1 MAALV
6 LKTEIPVDLDTIVDG
21 RTVVHELALEGDENL
36 RVGDHVALVTDSVSL
51 VAVVTEID
59 DEGYLHL
66 SLR

>member
-6 LKTEIPVDLDTIVDG
+6 LKTEIPVDLDTIVDR

-51 VAVVTEID
+51 VAFITEID

-66 SLR
+66 ALR

>member
-21 RTVVHELALEGDENL
+21 RTVVHELVLEGDEDL
-36 RVGDHVALVTDSVSL
+36 RIGDHVALVTDSVSL
-51 VAVVTEID
+51 VAVLTAID

>member
-21 RTVVHELALEGDENL
+21 HTVVHELALEGDEEL

-51 VAVVTEID
+51 VAVLTEID

-66 SLR
+66 TLR